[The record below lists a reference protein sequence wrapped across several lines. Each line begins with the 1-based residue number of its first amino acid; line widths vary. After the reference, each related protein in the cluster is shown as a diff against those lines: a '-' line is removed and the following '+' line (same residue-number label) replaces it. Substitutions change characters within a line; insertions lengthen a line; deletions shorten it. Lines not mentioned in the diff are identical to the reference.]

1 MGDSRVV
8 IGLNVRLNISNKTK
22 DWLGSIKVFDLETFS
37 IYDVPVVELDDEL
50 LKFKEMCDNYTI
62 GEVSSD
68 SYDKLKGTIYD
79 YGRIPIY
86 SRNDLLNS
94 RRESYLDEDK
104 QYANLICIY
113 ANDVIKFKDKNASNM
128 VTCGII
134 IDAENF
140 DFCIKF
146 GCYVAYSS
154 NPSREW
160 NLGISELTNTQV
172 KSYVEFICGYNI
184 RCDSR
189 VRGYISKLAVIDTNE
204 KIVYGDLM
212 LYRASEYHS
221 NHLDIVVD
229 NGIKSVIFELRSA
242 LASSIVFPPS
252 IKNVYLNIGRG
263 NYNSLSNNYNVYF
276 KAGSEVNMHI
286 IKNGNYNT
294 IDGVFNSSNFDELE
308 DYIKVNIYE

>member
-22 DWLGSIKVFDLETFS
+22 GWLGSIKVFDLETFS

-94 RRESYLDEDK
+94 RREIYLDDDK
-104 QYANLICIY
+104 QYANLVSIY
-113 ANDVIKFKDKNASNM
+113 VNDVIKSKDKNASNM

-154 NPSREW
+154 NPNREW
-160 NLGISELTNTQV
+160 NLGISELSNTQV
-172 KSYVEFICGYNI
+172 KSYTELMCGYNI

-189 VRGYISKLAVIDTNE
+189 VRGYISKLAIIDTNE
-204 KIVYGDLM
+204 KVVYGDLM
-212 LYRASEYHS
+212 VYRASEYHI
-221 NHLDIVVD
+221 NYLDIIVD
-229 NGIKSVIFELRSA
+229 NDIKSVILMLRSA
-242 LASSIVFPPS
+242 FASSIVFPPS

-276 KAGSEVNMHI
+276 KAGSEVNMRI

>member
-37 IYDVPVVELDDEL
+37 IYDVPISELDDEL

-94 RRESYLDEDK
+94 RRESYLDDDK
-104 QYANLICIY
+104 QYANLVSIY
-113 ANDVIKFKDKNASNM
+113 VNDVIKSKDKNASNM

-154 NPSREW
+154 NPNREW
-160 NLGISELTNTQV
+160 NLGISELSNTQV
-172 KSYVEFICGYNI
+172 KSYAELMCGYNI

-189 VRGYISKLAVIDTNE
+189 VRGYISKLAIIDTNE

-212 LYRASEYHS
+212 VYRASEYHS

-229 NGIKSVIFELRSA
+229 NDIKSTILELRSA
-242 LASSIVFPPS
+242 FASSIVFPPS

>member
-37 IYDVPVVELDDEL
+37 IYDVPISELDDEL

-62 GEVSSD
+62 GEVCSE
-68 SYDKLKGTIYD
+68 SYDKLKGTIYG
-79 YGRIPIY
+79 YVRIPVY

-94 RRESYLDEDK
+94 RRESYLDDDK
-104 QYANLICIY
+104 QYANLVSIY
-113 ANDVIKFKDKNASNM
+113 VNDVIKSKDKNASNM

-154 NPSREW
+154 NPNREW
-160 NLGISELTNTQV
+160 NLGIYDSTDQV
-172 KSYVEFICGYNI
+172 RSNAEMYCGYNI

-189 VRGYISKLAVIDTNE
+189 VRGYISKLAIIDTNE

-212 LYRASEYHS
+212 LYRASEHGAS
-221 NHLDIVVD
+221 HLDIIVD
-229 NGIKSVIFELRSA
+229 SGVKSVILVLRSA

-263 NYNSLSNNYNVYF
+263 GYDLDNNYNVYF
-276 KAGSEVNMHI
+276 KTGSEVNMHI
-286 IKNGNYNT
+286 IKSLGYST
-294 IDGVFNSSNFDELE
+294 DGVFNSSNFDELE

>member
-37 IYDVPVVELDDEL
+37 IYNVPIAELDDEL

-62 GEVSSD
+62 GEVSSSAD
-68 SYDKLKGTIYD
+68 DKLKGTIYD
-79 YGRIPIY
+79 YGILPMY
-86 SRNDLLNS
+86 SKNNLLNS
-94 RRESYLDEDK
+94 RENFFEEDK
-104 QYANLICIY
+104 QYANLISIY
-113 ANDVIKFKDKNASNM
+113 VNDVIKSKDKSASNM
-128 VTCGII
+128 VTCGVI

-140 DFCIKF
+140 DFCVKF

-160 NLGISELTNTQV
+160 NLGIYDSTDQV
-172 KSYVEFICGYNI
+172 RSNAEMYCGYNI

-189 VRGYISKLAVIDTNE
+189 VRGYISKLASIDTNE
-204 KIVYGDLM
+204 KVVYGDLM
-212 LYRASEYHS
+212 LYRASEYGAS
-221 NHLDIVVD
+221 NLDIVVD
-229 NGIKSVIFELRSA
+229 SNIKSVILVLRSA
-242 LASSIVFPPS
+242 FASSIVFPPS

-263 NYNSLSNNYNVYF
+263 NYNSLSNTYNIYF

-286 IKNGNYNT
+286 IKNSNYNT
-294 IDGVFNSSNFDELE
+294 IDGVFNSSNFGELE